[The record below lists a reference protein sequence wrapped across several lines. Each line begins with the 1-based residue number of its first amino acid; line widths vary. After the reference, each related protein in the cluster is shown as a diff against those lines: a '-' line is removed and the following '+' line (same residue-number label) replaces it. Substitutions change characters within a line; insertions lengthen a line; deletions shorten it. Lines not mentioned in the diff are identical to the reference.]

1 MHWVSCLLLGIA
13 SLTQT
18 WASEGLRVAVSH
30 PIIEDWVRLLAG
42 DSVQLR
48 CLTPRES
55 DPHAFQP
62 NPGQIKDLLEADW
75 IIGFD
80 PLLEPWLSA
89 AIKSNKLNNKTLWI
103 GKSWISDLGGELAC
117 CPTDSQQGKHT
128 LLRTREPVD
137 PHVWTDPTLVA
148 AMGKILHAQLLNLTP
163 KAREKELQLRL
174 ETFLKMTREVD
185 ADILGYLKS
194 IPQDQRGIITH
205 HANLG
210 RFANRY
216 GLRIEGVLLR
226 SSSTEAADP
235 SAREMARYITLARD
249 KKVRLVVIDKGQRA
263 PSAETLA
270 REANLPAPL
279 ALRVDTL
286 ATEGNASTW
295 AGMMRET
302 GQTLGEALAR

>member
-1 MHWVSCLLLGIA
+1 MRWLSYLLLGMA
-13 SLTQT
+13 WLAPLS
-18 WASEGLRVAVSH
+18 AKEGPRVVVSH
-30 PIIEDWVRLLAG
+30 PIIEDWVRILAG
-42 DSVQLR
+42 DTVQLR

-80 PLLEPWLSA
+80 PLLEPWLRQA
-89 AIKSNKLNNKTLWI
+89 VNSNKLTNKTLWI
-103 GKSWISDLGGELAC
+103 GKSWISDLGSELAC
-117 CPTDSQQGKHT
+117 CPTDAQQGKHT

-137 PHVWTDPTLVA
+137 PHIWTDPTLVA
-148 AMGKILHAQLLNLTP
+148 AMGKILHGQLRVLLP
-163 KAREKELQLRL
+163 KVGEPELQSRL
-174 ETFLKMTREVD
+174 ETFLKMTQAVD
-185 ADILGYLKS
+185 SDIQSFLKS

-210 RFANRY
+210 RFATRY

-235 SAREMARYITLARD
+235 SAREMARYIALARD

-270 REANLPAPL
+270 REANLPSPL
-279 ALRVDTL
+279 ALRIDTL

-295 AGMMRET
+295 AGMMREV